1 VSRLERPDAARVR
14 AAEQALRDAEDEVT
28 ATQLAR
34 AEAQE
39 QVDEIA
45 QALDEAKELLAEAQL
60 EARKANRARD
70 AAAAAL
76 ERLRRRGS

>member
-1 VSRLERPDAARVR
+1 VR
-14 AAEQALRDAEDEVT
+14 AAEQALRAAEDEVT

-39 QVDEIA
+39 QVDELA

-76 ERLRRRGS
+76 DRLRRRGS